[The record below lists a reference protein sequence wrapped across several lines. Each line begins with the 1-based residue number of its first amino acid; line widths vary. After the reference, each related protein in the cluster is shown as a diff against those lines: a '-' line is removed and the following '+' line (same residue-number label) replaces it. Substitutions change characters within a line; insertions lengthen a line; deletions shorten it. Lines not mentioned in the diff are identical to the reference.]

1 MTFKDPVKNED
12 NRWTWVQEKGFM
24 ITKETYNKTTGKNEK
39 S

>member
-12 NRWTWVQEKGFM
+12 NRWTLVQEKGCM
-24 ITKETYNKTTGKNEK
+24 ITKLTYNKTTGKNEK